1 MIRVGILGEIGSGK
15 TSVAKCFGYP
25 VFNADS
31 EVSKLYSNDIDTFKK
46 LKKFYRSTFIHFQLI
61 RMKYYFNSG

>member
-15 TSVAKCFGYP
+15 TYVAKCFGYP

-46 LKKFYRSTFIHFQLI
+46 LKICEFYVNRPQTNTPLFSKQQ
-61 RMKYYFNSG
+61 